1 MKDFRELDAGRQA
14 HELNL
19 WVHKLV
25 RAYPGLVRQGLASQM
40 QRAGTAI
47 AAHIAEGCGSSGNPG
62 SEKWHLH
69 AALGSASSLDYLVFL
84 ASDLGLIHEARVEW
98 FMAASAEV
106 QTMLCVMLTDQE
118 TEDRAPASLTMVQ

>member
-1 MKDFRELDAGRQA
+1 MKDFMELEVWRRA
-14 HELNL
+14 HTLNL

-25 RAYPGLVRQGLASQM
+25 RFYPGLVRQGLASQM

-62 SEKWHLH
+62 SEKWHLN

-84 ASDLGLIHEARVEW
+84 AHDLGLIHDARVEW
-98 FMAASAEV
+98 FMETSAEV
-106 QTMLCVMLTDQE
+106 QTMLCVMLTEQE
-118 TEDRAPASLTMVQ
+118 MEDRAPASLTMVQ